1 MNDGH
6 ASGGEYRT
14 RPWNEAIKA
23 ETRIGDNVILVEMQ
37 PGNGTRYGVTFVY
50 VPKDIAG
57 PDAPRSYINAPCW
70 IVSLADMNC
79 AMEVADTGNLL
90 HWGYVAEKMSS
101 RRRDSMG
108 PADAVPLA
116 ELIGRVTGRPVVSSA
131 EQEQRDAAARAEA
144 ERERKEREAEMLPP
158 IDQLRGQEGP

>member
-1 MNDGH
+1 MSDG
-6 ASGGEYRT
+6 ASTAGEYRT
-14 RPWNEAIKA
+14 RSWDRAIVAQHKL
-23 ETRIGDNVILVEMQ
+23 GGNVTLVEYQ

-57 PDAPRSYINAPCW
+57 PEAPRSYINAPCW

-79 AMEVADTGNLL
+79 AMEVAESGNLL
-90 HWGYVAEKMSS
+90 HWGYVAEKLSN
-101 RRRDSMG
+101 RRRHPMG

-116 ELIGRVTGRPVVSSA
+116 ELIGRITGRPVVSSA

-144 ERERKEREAEMLPP
+144 EQEREELEAARLPP
-158 IDQLRGQEGP
+158 IEALQGQEGP